1 MDGNGGYL
9 EREKVGES
17 IERNGNRKFGRS
29 TARIFAKWQTT
40 DSKAAETETATERGY
55 TAEGT
60 VSGAQYTQCMRCD
73 DVQIGWPRGIVVT
86 VWFIPSLILSL
97 TLCMVTVYTFCECL
111 CLHIFDSRE

>member
-73 DVQIGWPRGIVVT
+73 DVQIGCSRGHCGDGMVH
-86 VWFIPSLILSL
+86 SL
-97 TLCMVTVYTFCECL
+97 THSLSHTLYGDGVYL
-111 CLHIFDSRE
+111 L